1 MAVSCSTALVSES
14 FPARERGK
22 GLGLVGVS
30 ISFGLLMG
38 PVIGGFLLNLLDWR
52 SIYYM
57 RVPVSLL
64 ALLMALVL
72 LKKDHPMPGKF
83 RIDLMG
89 ALTSSVGIACII
101 YAVSQVNNA
110 GLVSP
115 LVISIISIGTLCLVA
130 FIFIERRVGDPVVDL
145 TLFKNPIFTCNIS
158 ALFLIFVIYPTF
170 ILIMPFYLMLGL
182 DLTPSMAGLLMAVP
196 NIGSMIFAP
205 IGGSLSDRLGA
216 FWFSTLGA
224 AAVTVSFIL
233 MQGYDLDTHT
243 MALVLPAFIFGA
255 GSGMFGAPNNS
266 IIMGTIPKERY
277 GSTSALIALQRQVGL
292 ALGMAFSGT
301 IYSIRRIFY
310 QEELGRQGLEVVDC
324 VRASIPP
331 AFHDALTVSIIIGVS
346 IIPLSL
352 VHARK
357 RRDKNPV

>member
-1 MAVSCSTALVSES
+1 VE
-14 FPARERGK
+14 
-22 GLGLVGVS
+22 
-30 ISFGLLMG
+30 
-38 PVIGGFLLNLLDWR
+38 
-52 SIYYM
+52 
-57 RVPVSLL
+57 
-64 ALLMALVL
+64 
-72 LKKDHPMPGKF
+72 
-83 RIDLMG
+83 
-89 ALTSSVGIACII
+89 
-101 YAVSQVNNA
+101 
-110 GLVSP
+110 
-115 LVISIISIGTLCLVA
+115 
-130 FIFIERRVGDPVVDL
+130 DPVVDRG
-145 TLFKNPIFTCNIS
+145 LFKNPIFTCNIS

-170 ILIMPFYLMLGL
+170 ILIMPFYLIRGL
-182 DLTPSMAGLLMAVP
+182 DLTPSMAGLFMAVP

-205 IGGSLSDRLGA
+205 ISGSLSDRLGA